1 MILPEFPLSS
11 GSEGSNSSLLG
22 EGMLSQGV
30 VFEDQLHLQGEF
42 LEQLLEV
49 RREPPTS
56 RSLKTTE
63 HPYHHWG
70 VSRPS

>member
-1 MILPEFPLSS
+1 
-11 GSEGSNSSLLG
+11 
-22 EGMLSQGV
+22 MLSQGI
-30 VFEDQLHLQGEF
+30 VFEDQLHLKGKF

-56 RSLKTTE
+56 RSLKTAE